1 MPAKHDFWNTIFK
14 STQPIYLVRSTVS
27 TLFWSTEVLYHLYVH
42 NSFRLLAACIL
53 WRWWR
58 WREGAYPIMKR
69 VTEARWHRANWM
81 DRLVHVDRR
90 TSLSYRAVTAMWLY
104 YIWCLKKSHYVQHGF
119 ATGICMRQQIWIS
132 TKDAQIWLAAPS
144 IKVEFTWKS
153 WPDGCISRRIL
164 SAWVVTGWTKAD
176 RSAGCGLWS
185 WWGRFSK
192 SRFPILDTKQYFLL
206 LTYIDILRK

>member
-1 MPAKHDFWNTIFK
+1 
-14 STQPIYLVRSTVS
+14 
-27 TLFWSTEVLYHLYVH
+27 
-42 NSFRLLAACIL
+42 
-53 WRWWR
+53 
-58 WREGAYPIMKR
+58 MKR

-90 TSLSYRAVTAMWLY
+90 TSSSYRAVTALWLY

-119 ATGICMRQQIWIS
+119 AADIGICMHQQKWIS

-164 SAWVVTGWTKAD
+164 SAWVVTRWTKAN

-185 WWGRFSK
+185 WWGWFSK
-192 SRFPILDTKQYFLL
+192 SRFPILDTEQYFLL